1 MCEKLFY
8 CRRGC
13 CSVTWRLSSSLNTK
27 EERKVDEKKTEKKE
41 YTEPELRKREKLVE
55 VTEGGEV
62 QAAT

>member
-1 MCEKLFY
+1 M
-8 CRRGC
+8 
-13 CSVTWRLSSSLNTK
+13 
-27 EERKVDEKKTEKKE
+27 DEKKTEKKE